1 MSFSSLR
8 KFQQFCALCA
18 RNGTKTKYIFFVL
31 NHDIKPPYP
40 PVAGAW
46 FRFETLRR
54 PLLFTA
60 HSSPCPLPAP
70 RHGLRGPAERRAAA
84 PRHPA
89 SGPDPEPQEQ
99 VDQGAPRPHGPLP
112 LFTPIPAPGA
122 PFLSAPAW
130 PDFTYLEK
138 QLKSYFPGDA
148 CSASHRHVPT
158 HPRVRFGCRPHCRTL
173 VDVLVCL
180 PQGPL
185 TELITKH

>member
-1 MSFSSLR
+1 MSPLCP
-8 KFQQFCALCA
+8 KWDKDQIHIFCSQS
-18 RNGTKTKYIFFVL
+18 RHHST
-31 NHDIKPPYP
+31 

-46 FRFETLRR
+46 FGFETLRR

-70 RHGLRGPAERRAAA
+70 WHGLRGPAERRAAA
-84 PRHPA
+84 PRHPTPRQA
-89 SGPDPEPQEQ
+89 RTPNRTEQ
-99 VDQGAPRPHGPLP
+99 ADQGAPRPHGPLP

-122 PFLSAPAW
+122 PFLPAAAW
-130 PDFTYLEK
+130 SHFTYLEK

-148 CSASHRHVPT
+148 CSASHRYVPT